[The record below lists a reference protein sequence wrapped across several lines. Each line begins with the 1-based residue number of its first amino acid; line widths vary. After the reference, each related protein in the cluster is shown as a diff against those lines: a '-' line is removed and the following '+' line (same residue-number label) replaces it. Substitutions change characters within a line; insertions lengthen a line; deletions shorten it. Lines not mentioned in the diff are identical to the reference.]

1 MFNYISISIL
11 IFFTSLLIIKNKIW
25 ILISSNRFRVIILN
39 TGRIKILKDIKF
51 FFFFARR
58 KKKEEMEV
66 LDLKRTFYRKIPK
79 H

>member
-1 MFNYISISIL
+1 MDFN
-11 IFFTSLLIIKNKIW
+11 FFESFPSDNFKY
-25 ILISSNRFRVIILN
+25 
-39 TGRIKILKDIKF
+39 RIKILKDIKF

-66 LDLKRTFYRKIPK
+66 LDLKRTFYRKISK